1 MNWGILVADT
11 KVVGI
16 VVPTLGLRHDYLL
29 QCLRSIRDAGEVHVC
44 IIAPSSVDLGIFFEL
59 GLIDQRVNDPGCG
72 LSSAIDLGLQS
83 LPLNIEYMNWLG
95 DDDLLRPGSI
105 SEAADYLYAHPDVSL
120 VFGSCDYI
128 NEESTIIGTNKSG
141 KWAVPL
147 LRFGP
152 CLIPQPGA
160 LFRRDTYETIGG
172 LSRDFEWA
180 FDFEFFIRLSRFG
193 ELQYIPITL
202 AAFRWHQGSLSVGG
216 RKHSAREASRARRL
230 HLPSPLR
237 IISAAWE
244 SPVRLLT
251 AYAGPIV
258 SFRARKIGYRNATGS
273 RTKCTPTNE

>member
-147 LRFGP
+147 LRLGP

-160 LFRRDTYETIGG
+160 LFRRDAFETCGG
-172 LSRDFEWA
+172 LNSDFRWA
-180 FDFEFFIRLSRFG
+180 FDFEFFIRLSRLG
-193 ELQYIPITL
+193 ELHYIPNTL

-216 RKHSAREASRARRL
+216 RKHSVHEASAARKM
-230 HLPSPLR
+230 HLPSSLKSVSAVWEVPLR
-237 IISAAWE
+237 II
-244 SPVRLLT
+244 T
-251 AYAGPIV
+251 AYAGFVV
-258 SFRARKIGYRNATGS
+258 SYQARRVTNKGS
-273 RTKCTPTNE
+273 KTQRGKGIFSGE